1 MGEAVDYF
9 VQNALLSDDNLIA
22 VTPIMTYK
30 KDKGLETKPREE
42 IAEELKGL
50 IRKGAF
56 IGDSEYRGALKE
68 LMDLPNVV
76 TRLPSGVPGGQYE
89 AAELHQPIC

>member
-1 MGEAVDYF
+1 MMGEAVDYF

-50 IRKGAF
+50 IK
-56 IGDSEYRGALKE
+56 K
-68 LMDLPNVV
+68 N
-76 TRLPSGVPGGQYE
+76 
-89 AAELHQPIC
+89 